1 MRLRLLIAIA
11 CVALAGCWGGDEG
24 SEAPTRD
31 LETGP
36 AETGTEET
44 PEPMDEEV
52 TLVPMRPQ
60 TLRRC
65 RRFPEIADICPLL
78 GPEGRFGPGSGAYQA
93 FSRDPSP
100 RVYGAIFSLQQG
112 GEHPGRPELDRPPAT
127 VHVVV
132 AATPPFR
139 RALPPRVKLQD
150 GLMEQRRRG
159 LVSLGRARWGGHEE
173 GILLL
178 APPFPRGGLQANHL
192 ILSWDAGSKSVSLH
206 GWEPFTEVP
215 EVLRAVVESI
225 PAE

>member
-11 CVALAGCWGGDEG
+11 CLALVGCWGGEER

-36 AETGTEET
+36 AETGTEEA

-78 GPEGRFGPGSGAYQA
+78 APEGRFGPGSGAYQA
-93 FSRDPSP
+93 FSIDPSP
-100 RVYGAIFSLQQG
+100 RVYGATFSLQQG
-112 GEHPGRPELDRPPAT
+112 GEHPGQPELDRPPAT
-127 VHVVV
+127 VHLVV
-132 AATPPFR
+132 ATEPPFR
-139 RALPPRVKLQD
+139 IALPRKVKLRD
-150 GLMEQRRRG
+150 GLMEKRRRQA
-159 LVSLGRARWGGHEE
+159 LFLGRAKWGGR
-173 GILLL
+173 GGALLL

-192 ILSWDAGSKSVSLH
+192 IFSWGEGTKSVSLH

>member
-1 MRLRLLIAIA
+1 MFFLVVSCSALVGCWEGGSEQIQATSTKPETGETDTGTQTSTEPTVQP
-11 CVALAGCWGGDEG
+11 VAL
-24 SEAPTRD
+24 
-31 LETGP
+31 
-36 AETGTEET
+36 
-44 PEPMDEEV
+44 
-52 TLVPMRPQ
+52 VPIRAQ
-60 TLRRC
+60 ALRRC
-65 RRFPEIADICPLL
+65 RRFPELAVACPRLV
-78 GPEGRFGPGSGAYQA
+78 PEGRFGPRSGAYEA

-100 RVYGAIFSLQQG
+100 RVYGATFSLQQG

-132 AATPPFR
+132 AAAPPFR
-139 RALPPRVKLQD
+139 RALPPRVKLRD

-159 LVSLGRARWGGHEE
+159 PLFLGRARWGGHEE

-178 APPFPRGGLQANHL
+178 APPFPRGGLEANHV
-192 ILSWDAGSKSVSLH
+192 IFSWEAGSKSVSLH

>member
-11 CVALAGCWGGDEG
+11 CLALVGCWGGEER

-36 AETGTEET
+36 AETGTEEA

-52 TLVPMRPQ
+52 TLVPIRPQ

-78 GPEGRFGPGSGAYQA
+78 APEGRFGPGSGAYQA
-93 FSRDPSP
+93 FSIDPSP
-100 RVYGAIFSLQQG
+100 RVYGATFSLQQG
-112 GEHPGRPELDRPPAT
+112 GEHPGQPELDRPPAT
-127 VHVVV
+127 VHLVV
-132 AATPPFR
+132 ATEPPFR
-139 RALPPRVKLQD
+139 IALPRKVKLRD
-150 GLMEQRRRG
+150 GLMEKRRRQA
-159 LVSLGRARWGGHEE
+159 LFLGRAKWGGR
-173 GILLL
+173 GGALLL

-192 ILSWDAGSKSVSLH
+192 IFSWGEGTKSVSLH